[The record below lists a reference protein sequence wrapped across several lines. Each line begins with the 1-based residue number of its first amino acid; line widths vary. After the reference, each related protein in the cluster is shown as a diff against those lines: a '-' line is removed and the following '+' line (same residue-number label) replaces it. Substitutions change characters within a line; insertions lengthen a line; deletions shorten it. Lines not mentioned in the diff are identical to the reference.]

1 MIGQDVCIFKQY
13 LVVKKQWVLPDGTA
27 AVNPK
32 DEGIGIMLSSF
43 CSRDFGYGFK
53 LSPSQLVIV
62 NNYRMGKKYKDEDAA
77 MEILK
82 QKDKNPITTSPFV
95 RSFEYGANSE
105 GFWTYHHIVLQFED
119 VVDVLKALYGDSYC
133 FLFFFDHSSGH
144 DKLRPNGLNYNGL
157 NVKHGGGQHV
167 MRNSKIE
174 STAYLGSF
182 EHPNK
187 LQVGQVQSMQYQ
199 QDDTGSFYLNRAFR
213 QELKYD
219 QETDEDEMKKFTRAE
234 LIDKIR
240 QKTNSQIVRGTL
252 KEVQS
257 LATKHEIPIEYQR
270 KKVIEGWNLGKVDGS
285 TRQKM

>member
-1 MIGQDVCIFKQY
+1 M
-13 LVVKKQWVLPDGTA
+13 KKQRVLPDDTA
-27 AVNPK
+27 AVSPK

-62 NNYRMGKKYKDEDAA
+62 NNYRMGKKYKDENAA

-174 STAYLGSF
+174 KTAYIGSF
-182 EHPNK
+182 EHPTK

-219 QETDEDEMKKFTRAE
+219 QETDEYG
-234 LIDKIR
+234 KIR
-240 QKTNSQIVRGTL
+240 PVPHKYCGIESFRLDQYRLYRGSVSGGLRAIWYYRLKLWMEGRTMKCDVRD
-252 KEVQS
+252 EFCCYRV
-257 LATKHEIPIEYQR
+257 
-270 KKVIEGWNLGKVDGS
+270 
-285 TRQKM
+285 